1 MSDDKKV
8 ADNLRTMP
16 ERISNIAASDLAL
29 LRRAADL
36 IERLAAIIGQQ
47 KPRMCK

>member
-1 MSDDKKV
+1 MGDDQKM
-8 ADNLRTMP
+8 ANDLRTMP
-16 ERISNIAASDLAL
+16 ERISNVAASDLAL